1 MRTAPTQTLD
11 TAPDQA
17 LDGRTPDQELVA
29 PDPHILRGTLDNAA
43 YFRYWRA
50 SAAMGPVFLSAF
62 LFFWGW
68 LGYNIPPIPADRTA
82 DQMAEFFRNH
92 YNEVRAGMVGAML
105 FGVLY
110 LPWTLSITKVMEW
123 INPRE
128 NNMMSTLQ
136 LWGGGLTVVPLVTSS
151 VFWLTAAYRP
161 DVLDAVTLQML
172 YDQGW
177 LLIDMF
183 YAITTVAMVALG
195 VGGLTDRRTQPL
207 FPRWVCWFAIWAGM
221 SFLFELLMP
230 FFKSGLFARQG
241 WLNFWVEFLV
251 WFFYIVF
258 TTYYVFKAVPRL
270 ENERSSALARQ
281 RTAMLT
287 GER

>member
-1 MRTAPTQTLD
+1 MNTASSHTLGGYV
-11 TAPDQA
+11 PDDA
-17 LDGRTPDQELVA
+17 VVA
-29 PDPHILRGTLDNAA
+29 PEPQVIRGTLSNAA

-50 SAAMGPVFLSAF
+50 CAAMGPVFLTAF
-62 LFFWGW
+62 IVCWGV
-68 LGYNIPPIPADRTA
+68 LGYNIPPIPADHTA
-82 DQMAEFFRNH
+82 DQMAEFFRTH
-92 YNEVRAGMVGAML
+92 YNEVRAGMAGAML

-128 NNMMSTLQ
+128 NNIVTTLQ
-136 LWGGGLTVVPLVTSS
+136 MWGGGLTVVPLVTSS

-161 DVLDAVTLQML
+161 DALDAVTLQML

-183 YAITTVAMVALG
+183 YAITTIPMVAIG
-195 VGGLTDRRTQPL
+195 VAGLTDRRARPL
-207 FPRWVCWFAIWAGM
+207 FPRWACWYSIWAGI

-251 WFFYIVF
+251 WFAYIVVI
-258 TTYYVFKAVPRL
+258 TYYVFRAIPRL
-270 ENERSSALARQ
+270 EKERAAALAK
-281 RTAMLT
+281 A
-287 GER
+287 